1 MSRTVFI
8 PECIDEQ
15 LALKI
20 LKTEMLG
27 TDYIITGVCSP
38 YQANA
43 MVVRDILEKHT
54 NSDVTLLDGRV
65 YGDVDERWKIW
76 WHIAVDI

>member
-8 PECIDEQ
+8 PECIDEK

-20 LKTEMLG
+20 LKNELLG
-27 TDYIITGVCSP
+27 IDYVRIGVYSP
-38 YQANA
+38 YQINA

-54 NSDVTLLDGRV
+54 KVDVELLDGRV
-65 YGDVDERWKIW
+65 YGDVSDAWK
-76 WHIAVDI
+76 D

>member
-20 LKTEMLG
+20 LKTELLG
-27 TDYIITGVCSP
+27 VDYVITGVHSP
-38 YQANA
+38 YQINA
-43 MVVRDILEKHT
+43 MVVRDILNKHT
-54 NSDVTLLDGRV
+54 QADVELLDGKV
-65 YGDVDERWKIW
+65 YGDGNE
-76 WHIAVDI
+76 

>member
-8 PECIDEQ
+8 PECIDEK

-20 LKTEMLG
+20 LKTELLG
-27 TDYIITGVCSP
+27 VDYVHVGVYSP

-43 MVVRDILEKHT
+43 MVVRDILDKHT
-54 NSDVTLLDGRV
+54 QADVKLLDGRV
-65 YGDVDERWKIW
+65 YGDNTDAWKN
-76 WHIAVDI
+76 

>member
-20 LKTEMLG
+20 LKTELLG
-27 TDYIITGVCSP
+27 VDYVITGVCSP
-38 YQANA
+38 YQINA
-43 MVVRDILEKHT
+43 MVVRDILDKHT
-54 NSDVTLLDGRV
+54 QADITLLDGRV
-65 YGDVDERWKIW
+65 YGDSTDAWK
-76 WHIAVDI
+76 D

>member
-1 MSRTVFI
+1 MNRTVFI
-8 PECIDEQ
+8 PECIDEK

-20 LKTEMLG
+20 LKTELLG
-27 TDYIITGVCSP
+27 VDYVITGVCSP

-54 NSDVTLLDGRV
+54 QVDVELLDGRV
-65 YGDVDERWKIW
+65 YGDVSDAWK
-76 WHIAVDI
+76 D